1 MNWCIIQG
9 GRWPIIGP
17 LTAPSPLTISLE
29 CGEETTRGQ
38 EICGATKPAIPTLV
52 RCFCQGI
59 VADLEGQ
66 ATLLGF
72 QARPRPPQVARI
84 LLPQPLAGST
94 SITGST
100 FMTCERISRV
110 FWGRRATLFTSN
122 LFNFQPDL
130 MSPM

>member
-1 MNWCIIQG
+1 MNWRIIQG

-17 LTAPSPLTISLE
+17 LTAPSPLTISSE

-38 EICGATKPAIPTLV
+38 ETCGATKPAIPTLV

-72 QARPRPPQVARI
+72 QARPRPPQVALI
-84 LLPQPLAGST
+84 LPPHPLGGST
-94 SITGST
+94 SITGSIHDMRT
-100 FMTCERISRV
+100 Y
-110 FWGRRATLFTSN
+110 
-122 LFNFQPDL
+122 FQGILGTEGDPFHIESLQFPTGL